1 MLNAHDPSA
10 LSRKWFEPA
19 PIGASGPCTI
29 YRRISR
35 FFRPEIP
42 SAQARTGIAR
52 LWFQSRLL
60 TRKKL
65 GSIPKCNR
73 MTHRPH
79 SVKVEA
85 QVVNRV
91 QNLSQYFVR
100 CIEMPKI
107 SSRVPGTNTAAAV
120 RIEWASVSSVACL
133 LDRNFSFRRKQQTMP
148 RRPSGQDTIHHV
160 DTKIGILDNL
170 FRCTHAHKIAAAL
183 GGEMLNGG
191 FDNLTCK
198 FAWLTDTKSANCV
211 SGNSDLDCL
220 LGRFFSQPEVHPA
233 LHDSKESLGMIRMRR
248 GSRPRLSRRAR
259 RGFSRALGH
268 PVPRGGGSPRPP
280 SRAKLGFRSAGVSP
294 AMRAWTAG
302 GSCPY
307 VASAPRHFVFVLF
320 KIFFAPFRPAQRQLH
335 RRAHAARLRRLFR
348 TFIKRHDDV
357 RAKSD
362 LGFGRGFRAEEL
374 CRAVQMG
381 TECHAFLGQ
390 FAQLAQ
396 AEDLKSAGVSENRPI
411 P

>member
-1 MLNAHDPSA
+1 MIHQPCPKVIRA
-10 LSRKWFEPA
+10 A

-42 SAQARTGIAR
+42 SAQARTGIAK
-52 LWFQSRLL
+52 LSFQSRLL

-79 SVKVEA
+79 SVKVED

-120 RIEWASVSSVACL
+120 RIEWAFISSVAGL
-133 LDRNFSFRRKQQTMP
+133 LDRNFSYRRKQQAMP
-148 RRPSGQDTIHHV
+148 CRPRGQDTIHHV
-160 DTKIGILDNL
+160 DTEGGIFDDF
-170 FRCTHAHKIAAAL
+170 FRCTHTHKIAGGL

-198 FAWLTDTKSANCV
+198 FARLTDTKPANCV
-211 SGNSDLDCL
+211 SGKSDLDCS
-220 LGRFFSQPEVHPA
+220 LGRFFSQHWIHPA
-233 LHDSKESLGMIRMRR
+233 LHDSKE
-248 GSRPRLSRRAR
+248 RLNMVRT
-259 RGFSRALGH
+259 
-268 PVPRGGGSPRPP
+268 RGGGSPRPP

-302 GSCPY
+302 GGCPY
-307 VASAPRHFVFVLF
+307 VASAPRHFVLVLF

-335 RRAHAARLRRLFR
+335 RRAHAARLRRIFR

-381 TECHAFLGQ
+381 TECRAFLSQ

-396 AEDLKSAGVSENRPI
+396 AEHLKSARVSENRPI

>member
-1 MLNAHDPSA
+1 MIHQPCPKVIRA
-10 LSRKWFEPA
+10 A

-42 SAQARTGIAR
+42 SAQARTGTAR

-91 QNLSQYFVR
+91 QNLSHYFVR

-148 RRPSGQDTIHHV
+148 RRPSGQNTIHHV
-160 DTKIGILDNL
+160 DTKIGVFDNL
-170 FRCTHAHKIAAAL
+170 FRCTHTHKIAGGL

-198 FAWLTDTKSANCV
+198 FARLTDTKPANCV
-211 SGNSDLDCL
+211 SGKSDLDCS

-233 LHDSKESLGMIRMRR
+233 LHDSEE
-248 GSRPRLSRRAR
+248 RLNMVRT
-259 RGFSRALGH
+259 
-268 PVPRGGGSPRPP
+268 RGGGSPRPP

-302 GSCPY
+302 GGCPY
-307 VASAPRHFVFVLF
+307 VASAPRHFVLVLF

-335 RRAHAARLRRLFR
+335 RRAHAARLRRIFR

-362 LGFGRGFRAEEL
+362 LRFGRGFRAEEL

>member
-1 MLNAHDPSA
+1 MIHQPCPKVIRA
-10 LSRKWFEPA
+10 A

-42 SAQARTGIAR
+42 SAQARTGIAK

-148 RRPSGQDTIHHV
+148 RRPSGQNTIHHV
-160 DTKIGILDNL
+160 DTKIGVFDNL
-170 FRCTHAHKIAAAL
+170 FRCTHTHKIAGGL

-198 FAWLTDTKSANCV
+198 FARLTDTKPANCV
-211 SGNSDLDCL
+211 SGKSDLDCS
-220 LGRFFSQPEVHPA
+220 LGRFFSQHWIHPA
-233 LHDSKESLGMIRMRR
+233 LHDSKE
-248 GSRPRLSRRAR
+248 RLNMVRT
-259 RGFSRALGH
+259 
-268 PVPRGGGSPRPP
+268 RGGGSPRPP

-302 GSCPY
+302 GGCPY
-307 VASAPRHFVFVLF
+307 VASAPRHIVLVLF

-335 RRAHAARLRRLFR
+335 RRAHAARLRRIFR

-362 LGFGRGFRAEEL
+362 LGFGRGFRVEEL

>member
-1 MLNAHDPSA
+1 MIHQPSPKVIRA
-10 LSRKWFEPA
+10 A

-42 SAQARTGIAR
+42 SAQARTGIAK

-133 LDRNFSFRRKQQTMP
+133 LDRHFSFRRKQQTMP
-148 RRPSGQDTIHHV
+148 RRPSGQNTIHHV
-160 DTKIGILDNL
+160 DTKIGVFDNL
-170 FRCTHAHKIAAAL
+170 FRCTHTHKIEGGVLTRPAARSSVSVAL
-183 GGEMLNGG
+183 
-191 FDNLTCK
+191 
-198 FAWLTDTKSANCV
+198 A
-211 SGNSDLDCL
+211 
-220 LGRFFSQPEVHPA
+220 
-233 LHDSKESLGMIRMRR
+233 
-248 GSRPRLSRRAR
+248 SRRQ
-259 RGFSRALGH
+259 
-268 PVPRGGGSPRPP
+268 
-280 SRAKLGFRSAGVSP
+280 
-294 AMRAWTAG
+294 
-302 GSCPY
+302 
-307 VASAPRHFVFVLF
+307 SAPGQ
-320 KIFFAPFRPAQRQLH
+320 PG
-335 RRAHAARLRRLFR
+335 AAVPTWPLPDG
-348 TFIKRHDDV
+348 T
-357 RAKSD
+357 SC
-362 LGFGRGFRAEEL
+362 L
-374 CRAVQMG
+374 CNS
-381 TECHAFLGQ
+381 
-390 FAQLAQ
+390 
-396 AEDLKSAGVSENRPI
+396 K
-411 P
+411 

>member
-1 MLNAHDPSA
+1 MIHQPCPKVIRA
-10 LSRKWFEPA
+10 A
-19 PIGASGPCTI
+19 PIGASGPCTVD
-29 YRRISR
+29 RRISR

-42 SAQARTGIAR
+42 SAQARTGTAR

-100 CIEMPKI
+100 CIQMPKI

-148 RRPSGQDTIHHV
+148 RRPSGQNTIHHV
-160 DTKIGILDNL
+160 DTKIGVFDNL
-170 FRCTHAHKIAAAL
+170 FRCTHTHKIAGGL

-198 FAWLTDTKSANCV
+198 FARLTDTKPANCV
-211 SGNSDLDCL
+211 SGKSDLDCS
-220 LGRFFSQPEVHPA
+220 LGRFFSQHWIHPA
-233 LHDSKESLGMIRMRR
+233 LHDSKE
-248 GSRPRLSRRAR
+248 RLNMVRT
-259 RGFSRALGH
+259 
-268 PVPRGGGSPRPP
+268 RGGGSPRPP

-302 GSCPY
+302 GGCPY
-307 VASAPRHFVFVLF
+307 VASAPRHFVLVLF
-320 KIFFAPFRPAQRQLH
+320 KIFLAPFRPAQRQLH
-335 RRAHAARLRRLFR
+335 RRAHAARLRRIFR

>member
-1 MLNAHDPSA
+1 MIHQPCPKVIRA
-10 LSRKWFEPA
+10 A

-42 SAQARTGIAR
+42 SAQARTGIAK

-133 LDRNFSFRRKQQTMP
+133 LDRSFSFRRKQQTLP
-148 RRPSGQDTIHHV
+148 RRPSGQNTIHHV
-160 DTKIGILDNL
+160 DTKIGVFDNL
-170 FRCTHAHKIAAAL
+170 FRCTHTHKIAGGL
-183 GGEMLNGG
+183 GGGRLKGG
-191 FDNLTCK
+191 LPTLTCK
-198 FAWLTDTKSANCV
+198 VAGVTATKAADCG
-211 SGNSDLDCL
+211 SGESYLDCSL
-220 LGRFFSQPEVHPA
+220 RRFFSQHWIHPA
-233 LHDSKESLGMIRMRR
+233 PH
-248 GSRPRLSRRAR
+248 
-259 RGFSRALGH
+259 H
-268 PVPRGGGSPRPP
+268 
-280 SRAKLGFRSAGVSP
+280 
-294 AMRAWTAG
+294 
-302 GSCPY
+302 
-307 VASAPRHFVFVLF
+307 
-320 KIFFAPFRPAQRQLH
+320 
-335 RRAHAARLRRLFR
+335 
-348 TFIKRHDDV
+348 
-357 RAKSD
+357 
-362 LGFGRGFRAEEL
+362 
-374 CRAVQMG
+374 
-381 TECHAFLGQ
+381 
-390 FAQLAQ
+390 
-396 AEDLKSAGVSENRPI
+396 
-411 P
+411 

>member
-10 LSRKWFEPA
+10 LSESNSSPRRLALLAPVRFTAGFLAFSGRKFLQLRHEPGL
-19 PIGASGPCTI
+19 PGCG
-29 YRRISR
+29 
-35 FFRPEIP
+35 
-42 SAQARTGIAR
+42 
-52 LWFQSRLL
+52 FQSRLL

-148 RRPSGQDTIHHV
+148 RRPSGQNTIHHV
-160 DTKIGILDNL
+160 DTKIGVFDNL
-170 FRCTHAHKIAAAL
+170 FRCTHTHKIAGGL

-198 FAWLTDTKSANCV
+198 FARLTDTKPANCV
-211 SGNSDLDCL
+211 SGKSDLDCS
-220 LGRFFSQPEVHPA
+220 LGRFFSQHWIHPA

-302 GSCPY
+302 GGRPY
-307 VASAPRHFVFVLF
+307 VASAPRHFVLVLF

-335 RRAHAARLRRLFR
+335 R
-348 TFIKRHDDV
+348 
-357 RAKSD
+357 
-362 LGFGRGFRAEEL
+362 
-374 CRAVQMG
+374 
-381 TECHAFLGQ
+381 
-390 FAQLAQ
+390 
-396 AEDLKSAGVSENRPI
+396 
-411 P
+411 

>member
-1 MLNAHDPSA
+1 MIHQPCPKVIRA
-10 LSRKWFEPA
+10 A

-42 SAQARTGIAR
+42 SAQARTGIAK

-60 TRKKL
+60 TRKKF
-65 GSIPKCNR
+65 GSMPECHR

-107 SSRVPGTNTAAAV
+107 SSRIPGTNTAAAV

-148 RRPSGQDTIHHV
+148 CRPRGQDTIHHV
-160 DTKIGILDNL
+160 DTEGGIFDDF
-170 FRCTHAHKIAAAL
+170 FRCTHTHKIAGGL

-198 FAWLTDTKSANCV
+198 FARLTDTKPANCV
-211 SGNSDLDCL
+211 SGKSDLDCS

-233 LHDSKESLGMIRMRR
+233 LHDSEE
-248 GSRPRLSRRAR
+248 RLNMVRT
-259 RGFSRALGH
+259 
-268 PVPRGGGSPRPP
+268 RGGGSPRPP

-302 GSCPY
+302 GGCPY
-307 VASAPRHFVFVLF
+307 VASAPRHFVLVLF

-335 RRAHAARLRRLFR
+335 RRAHAARLRRIFR

>member
-1 MLNAHDPSA
+1 MIHQPCPKV
-10 LSRKWFEPA
+10 SRAA
-19 PIGASGPCTI
+19 PICASGPCRI

-42 SAQARTGIAR
+42 SAQARTGTAR

-100 CIEMPKI
+100 CIQMPKI

-148 RRPSGQDTIHHV
+148 RRPSGQNTIHHV
-160 DTKIGILDNL
+160 DTKIGVFDNL
-170 FRCTHAHKIAAAL
+170 FRCTHTHKIAGGL

-198 FAWLTDTKSANCV
+198 FAWLTDTKPANCV
-211 SGNSDLDCL
+211 SGKSALDCL
-220 LGRFFSQPEVHPA
+220 LGRFFSQPQVHPA
-233 LHDSKESLGMIRMRR
+233 LHDSAERFSIVRTRR
-248 GSRPRLSRRAR
+248 GGCPHPPRRAK
-259 RGFSRALGH
+259 
-268 PVPRGGGSPRPP
+268 P
-280 SRAKLGFRSAGVSP
+280 GFRSAGVSP
-294 AMRAWTAG
+294 GMGAWTPG
-302 GSCPY
+302 GGGPY
-307 VASAPRHFVFVLF
+307 RGSAPRHFLLVLF
-320 KIFFAPFRPAQRQLH
+320 KVF
-335 RRAHAARLRRLFR
+335 
-348 TFIKRHDDV
+348 
-357 RAKSD
+357 
-362 LGFGRGFRAEEL
+362 
-374 CRAVQMG
+374 
-381 TECHAFLGQ
+381 
-390 FAQLAQ
+390 
-396 AEDLKSAGVSENRPI
+396 
-411 P
+411 

>member
-10 LSRKWFEPA
+10 LSE
-19 PIGASGPCTI
+19 SNS
-29 YRRISR
+29 SR
-35 FFRPEIP
+35 ANWRFWPLYDLPQDFSLFRPEIP
-42 SAQARTGIAR
+42 SAQARTGTAR

-148 RRPSGQDTIHHV
+148 RRPSGQNTTHHV
-160 DTKIGILDNL
+160 DTEGGIFDDF
-170 FRCTHAHKIAAAL
+170 FRCTDAHKIAGGL
-183 GGEMLNGG
+183 GGKMLNGG
-191 FDNLTCK
+191 FHNLACK
-198 FAWLTDTKSANCV
+198 LARLTDTKPTNRV
-211 SGNSDLDCL
+211 SRKSDLDCS

-233 LHDSKESLGMIRMRR
+233 LHDSEE
-248 GSRPRLSRRAR
+248 RLSMVRT
-259 RGFSRALGH
+259 
-268 PVPRGGGSPRPP
+268 RGGGSPRPP

-294 AMRAWTAG
+294 A
-302 GSCPY
+302 
-307 VASAPRHFVFVLF
+307 
-320 KIFFAPFRPAQRQLH
+320 
-335 RRAHAARLRRLFR
+335 
-348 TFIKRHDDV
+348 
-357 RAKSD
+357 
-362 LGFGRGFRAEEL
+362 
-374 CRAVQMG
+374 
-381 TECHAFLGQ
+381 
-390 FAQLAQ
+390 
-396 AEDLKSAGVSENRPI
+396 
-411 P
+411 

>member
-1 MLNAHDPSA
+1 MIHQPCPKVIRA
-10 LSRKWFEPA
+10 A

-42 SAQARTGIAR
+42 SAQARTGTAR

-73 MTHRPH
+73 MTHRLH

-148 RRPSGQDTIHHV
+148 RRPSGQNTIHHV
-160 DTKIGILDNL
+160 DTKIGVFDNL
-170 FRCTHAHKIAAAL
+170 FRCTHTHKIAGGL

-198 FAWLTDTKSANCV
+198 FARLTDTKPANCV
-211 SGNSDLDCL
+211 SGKSDLDCS
-220 LGRFFSQPEVHPA
+220 LGRFFSQHWIHPA
-233 LHDSKESLGMIRMRR
+233 LHDSKE
-248 GSRPRLSRRAR
+248 RLNMVRT
-259 RGFSRALGH
+259 
-268 PVPRGGGSPRPP
+268 RGGGSPRPP

-302 GSCPY
+302 GGCPY
-307 VASAPRHFVFVLF
+307 VASAPRHFVLVLF

-335 RRAHAARLRRLFR
+335 RRAHAARLRRIFR

-381 TECHAFLGQ
+381 TECHAFLSQ

-396 AEDLKSAGVSENRPI
+396 AEDLESARVGENRPI

>member
-1 MLNAHDPSA
+1 MIHQPCPKVIRA
-10 LSRKWFEPA
+10 A

-42 SAQARTGIAR
+42 SAQARTGIAK

-148 RRPSGQDTIHHV
+148 RRPSGQNTIHHV
-160 DTKIGILDNL
+160 DTKIGVFDNL
-170 FRCTHAHKIAAAL
+170 FRCTHTHKIAGGL

-198 FAWLTDTKSANCV
+198 FARLTDTKPANCV
-211 SGNSDLDCL
+211 SGKSDLDCS

-233 LHDSKESLGMIRMRR
+233 LHDSEERLSMVRTRR
-248 GSRPRLSRRAR
+248 GGCP
-259 RGFSRALGH
+259 H
-268 PVPRGGGSPRPP
+268 PP

-302 GSCPY
+302 GGCPY
-307 VASAPRHFVFVLF
+307 VASAPRHFVLVLF

-335 RRAHAARLRRLFR
+335 RRAHAARLRRIFR

-381 TECHAFLGQ
+381 TECHAFLSQ

-396 AEDLKSAGVSENRPI
+396 AEDLESARVGENRPI

>member
-1 MLNAHDPSA
+1 MIHQPCPKVIRA
-10 LSRKWFEPA
+10 A

-42 SAQARTGIAR
+42 SAQARTGIAK

-91 QNLSQYFVR
+91 ENLSQYFVR

-148 RRPSGQDTIHHV
+148 RRPSGQNTIHHV
-160 DTKIGILDNL
+160 DTKIGVFDNL
-170 FRCTHAHKIAAAL
+170 FRCTHTHKIAGGL

-198 FAWLTDTKSANCV
+198 FARLTDTKPANCV
-211 SGNSDLDCL
+211 SGKSDLDCSL
-220 LGRFFSQPEVHPA
+220 RSAQRTVSSFDERTRLGSAGYSVHSSNAMMMSAP
-233 LHDSKESLGMIRMRR
+233 
-248 GSRPRLSRRAR
+248 
-259 RGFSRALGH
+259 
-268 PVPRGGGSPRPP
+268 SPIWASVAASGLRNCVEP
-280 SRAKLGFRSAGVSP
+280 SRWERNVTPSSVNLRSSLRLKTWNPPESVRIARSHDMNRCSP
-294 AMRAWTAG
+294 SSLCTRAIPRRRYSVYVLPSSISTA
-302 GSCPY
+302 S
-307 VASAPRHFVFVLF
+307 S
-320 KIFFAPFRPAQRQLH
+320 
-335 RRAHAARLRRLFR
+335 
-348 TFIKRHDDV
+348 
-357 RAKSD
+357 
-362 LGFGRGFRAEEL
+362 
-374 CRAVQMG
+374 
-381 TECHAFLGQ
+381 
-390 FAQLAQ
+390 
-396 AEDLKSAGVSENRPI
+396 
-411 P
+411 

>member
-148 RRPSGQDTIHHV
+148 RRPSGQNTIHHV
-160 DTKIGILDNL
+160 DTKIGVFDNL
-170 FRCTHAHKIAAAL
+170 FRCTHTHKIAGGL
-183 GGEMLNGG
+183 GGEMLTRG
-191 FDNLTCK
+191 FVHRTGK
-198 FAWLTDTKSANCV
+198 FPRLTDTKPANCV
-211 SGNSDLDCL
+211 SGKSDLDCS

-233 LHDSKESLGMIRMRR
+233 LHDSEERLSMVRTRR
-248 GSRPRLSRRAR
+248 GGCP
-259 RGFSRALGH
+259 H
-268 PVPRGGGSPRPP
+268 PP

-302 GSCPY
+302 GGCPY
-307 VASAPRHFVFVLF
+307 VASAPRHFVLVRF
-320 KIFFAPFRPAQRQLH
+320 KIFFAPFRPA
-335 RRAHAARLRRLFR
+335 
-348 TFIKRHDDV
+348 
-357 RAKSD
+357 
-362 LGFGRGFRAEEL
+362 
-374 CRAVQMG
+374 
-381 TECHAFLGQ
+381 
-390 FAQLAQ
+390 
-396 AEDLKSAGVSENRPI
+396 
-411 P
+411 

>member
-107 SSRVPGTNTAAAV
+107 SSRVPGTHTAAAL
-120 RIEWASVSSVACL
+120 RIEWAFISSVAGL
-133 LDRNFSFRRKQQTMP
+133 LDRNFSFRRKQQAVP
-148 RRPSGQDTIHHV
+148 RRPRRQDTIHHV

-170 FRCTHAHKIAAAL
+170 FRCTHAHKIARIL
-183 GGEMLNGG
+183 GGEVLNGG

-198 FAWLTDTKSANCV
+198 LARLTDTKPANCV
-211 SGNSDLDCL
+211 SRKSDLD
-220 LGRFFSQPEVHPA
+220 RAFSGLFPKRGIDPA
-233 LHDSKESLGMIRMRR
+233 LHDSK
-248 GSRPRLSRRAR
+248 
-259 RGFSRALGH
+259 
-268 PVPRGGGSPRPP
+268 
-280 SRAKLGFRSAGVSP
+280 
-294 AMRAWTAG
+294 
-302 GSCPY
+302 
-307 VASAPRHFVFVLF
+307 
-320 KIFFAPFRPAQRQLH
+320 
-335 RRAHAARLRRLFR
+335 
-348 TFIKRHDDV
+348 
-357 RAKSD
+357 
-362 LGFGRGFRAEEL
+362 
-374 CRAVQMG
+374 
-381 TECHAFLGQ
+381 
-390 FAQLAQ
+390 
-396 AEDLKSAGVSENRPI
+396 
-411 P
+411 

>member
-1 MLNAHDPSA
+1 MIHQPCPKVIRA
-10 LSRKWFEPA
+10 A

-42 SAQARTGIAR
+42 SAQARTGTAR

-148 RRPSGQDTIHHV
+148 RRPSGQNTIYHV
-160 DTKIGILDNL
+160 DTKIGVFDNL
-170 FRCTHAHKIAAAL
+170 FRCTHTHKIAGGLAGAL
-183 GGEMLNGG
+183 
-191 FDNLTCK
+191 
-198 FAWLTDTKSANCV
+198 V
-211 SGNSDLDCL
+211 
-220 LGRFFSQPEVHPA
+220 
-233 LHDSKESLGMIRMRR
+233 ESR
-248 GSRPRLSRRAR
+248 
-259 RGFSRALGH
+259 
-268 PVPRGGGSPRPP
+268 
-280 SRAKLGFRSAGVSP
+280 
-294 AMRAWTAG
+294 
-302 GSCPY
+302 CP
-307 VASAPRHFVFVLF
+307 
-320 KIFFAPFRPAQRQLH
+320 
-335 RRAHAARLRRLFR
+335 
-348 TFIKRHDDV
+348 
-357 RAKSD
+357 
-362 LGFGRGFRAEEL
+362 
-374 CRAVQMG
+374 
-381 TECHAFLGQ
+381 
-390 FAQLAQ
+390 
-396 AEDLKSAGVSENRPI
+396 KSAGEIARPTDTN
-411 P
+411 PANFGSRSSASPC

>member
-1 MLNAHDPSA
+1 MIHQPCPKVIRA
-10 LSRKWFEPA
+10 A

-42 SAQARTGIAR
+42 SDQARTGIAR

-85 QVVNRV
+85 QVVNGV

-107 SSRVPGTNTAAAV
+107 SSRVPGTHTAAAL
-120 RIEWASVSSVACL
+120 RIEWAFISSVAGL
-133 LDRNFSFRRKQQTMP
+133 LDRNFSYRRKQQAMP
-148 RRPSGQDTIHHV
+148 CRPRGQDTIHHV
-160 DTKIGILDNL
+160 DTEGGIFDDF
-170 FRCTHAHKIAAAL
+170 FRCTHTNKIAGGL

-198 FAWLTDTKSANCV
+198 FARLTDTKPANCV
-211 SGNSDLDCL
+211 SGKSDLDCS

-233 LHDSKESLGMIRMRR
+233 LHDSKV
-248 GSRPRLSRRAR
+248 RLNMVRT
-259 RGFSRALGH
+259 
-268 PVPRGGGSPRPP
+268 RGGGSPRPP

-302 GSCPY
+302 GGCPY
-307 VASAPRHFVFVLF
+307 VASAPRHFVLVLF

-335 RRAHAARLRRLFR
+335 RRAHAAQLRRIFR

-396 AEDLKSAGVSENRPI
+396 AEDLKSARVGENRPI

>member
-1 MLNAHDPSA
+1 MIHQPCPKVIRA
-10 LSRKWFEPA
+10 A

-42 SAQARTGIAR
+42 SAQARTGTAR

-148 RRPSGQDTIHHV
+148 RRPSGQNTIHHV
-160 DTKIGILDNL
+160 DTKIGVFDNL
-170 FRCTHAHKIAAAL
+170 FRCTHTHKIAGGL

-198 FAWLTDTKSANCV
+198 FARLTDTKPANCV
-211 SGNSDLDCL
+211 SGKSDLDCS

-233 LHDSKESLGMIRMRR
+233 LHDSEERLSMVRTRR
-248 GSRPRLSRRAR
+248 GGCP
-259 RGFSRALGH
+259 H
-268 PVPRGGGSPRPP
+268 PP

-302 GSCPY
+302 GGCPY
-307 VASAPRHFVFVLF
+307 VASAPRHFVLVLF
-320 KIFFAPFRPAQRQLH
+320 KIFFAPFRPA
-335 RRAHAARLRRLFR
+335 
-348 TFIKRHDDV
+348 
-357 RAKSD
+357 
-362 LGFGRGFRAEEL
+362 
-374 CRAVQMG
+374 
-381 TECHAFLGQ
+381 
-390 FAQLAQ
+390 
-396 AEDLKSAGVSENRPI
+396 
-411 P
+411 